1 MVRKFEFTYEMED
14 GSEVTVKAVME
25 PPDREVGP
33 LHWHGDVSAFT
44 LDGVPVELTENESDL
59 IHHEASERCLRGE

>member
-25 PPDREVGP
+25 PPDREVG
-33 LHWHGDVSAFT
+33 LLNWQGDVSVFT
-44 LDGVPVELTENESDL
+44 FDGVPVELTEREL
-59 IHHEASERCLRGE
+59 EWIHWQASERCRYGE